1 MKISLIPLAHHSL
14 KVTNNEKNLNTGS
27 SLAMFQQMSKS
38 RHRTFP
44 RLPLINIYIGQFPS
58 EQHLGLDASMRI
70 KQKKQST
77 LCGHSICLGHQA
89 KRHTSMIVSTPFKRR
104 VNQGQESEKNIDQKV
119 LHIEIKTEEAF

>member
-44 RLPLINIYIGQFPS
+44 RLPLINIYREIISS
-58 EQHLGLDASMRI
+58 EQHLGPDALMRI
-70 KQKKQST
+70 EQNNQSN
-77 LCGHSICLGHQA
+77 LRGHSIHLGHQA
-89 KRHTSMIVSTPFKRR
+89 KRYTAMIVSTPFKRR
-104 VNQGQESEKNIDQKV
+104 VNQRQESEKNID
-119 LHIEIKTEEAF
+119 